1 MRKEYCITSE
11 ESEDNF
17 VGVRFHNGSPEVVF
31 PHGYNIPEDEK
42 ERRKDVFR
50 LLSVLKRFSDRSDG
64 SKHDTG
70 DDISNLPISAYQYI
84 IQDFLAHGYYSEK
97 EIKYIESVKGKIN
110 WKRTIQQEQ
119 PHIDRS
125 NIVYLNFQTKTNRI
139 NKDNLVTHIHE
150 YCVYKSF
157 FKFGWLYFSSDYL
170 PRKPRIKADEKMFVS
185 VLRAEL
191 NNTFNDEK
199 KILFQSMI
207 NVLLDNTGKVDTLN
221 AKIGVTRFEYVWER
235 LIDYVFGEPD
245 KERYFPHATWHIIK
259 GSKLEQSS
267 ALEPDTIMRYD
278 GKIYVLDAKYYQY
291 GITGWT
297 GDLPQTSS
305 IQKQIT
311 YGKHISGMN
320 EVPANNVFNAFIMP
334 FQSKTEEF
342 YKFVSIGTADW
353 ESYTI
358 ESMNYVYVLGILVD
372 TKHLISSYS
381 KHNEIE
387 IEQLSDLIE
396 ESLEKYKNMVYSHND

>member
-1 MRKEYCITSE
+1 MRKGYCITSE

-31 PHGYNIPEDEK
+31 PHGYNISDDEK

-50 LLSVLKRFSDRSDG
+50 LLSVLKRFSNRSEG
-64 SKHDTG
+64 SRHDKG
-70 DDISNLPISAYQYI
+70 DDITDLPISSYQYI

-97 EIKYIESVKGKIN
+97 DIKYVESVKGKIN

-119 PHIDRS
+119 PYIDG
-125 NIVYLNFQTKTNRI
+125 NNVVYLSFQTKTNRI
-139 NKDNLVTHIHE
+139 NTDNLITQIHE

-170 PRKPRIKADEKMFVS
+170 PQKPRIKAEEKLFIS
-185 VLRAEL
+185 VLKAEL

-207 NVLLDNTGKVDTLN
+207 NVLLDNKGGVDNLN
-221 AKIGVTRFEYVWER
+221 ARIGVTQFEYVWER
-235 LIDYVFGEPD
+235 LIDYVFGESD
-245 KERYFPHATWHIIK
+245 KGRYFPHATWHIIK
-259 GSKLEQSS
+259 DGKLEQSS
-267 ALEPDTIMRYD
+267 ALEPDTIMKYG

-291 GITGWT
+291 GITGWV

-311 YGKHISGMN
+311 YGKHIARMD
-320 EVPANNVFNAFIMP
+320 EVQTNDVFNAFIMP
-334 FQSKTEEF
+334 FQSNTEET
-342 YKFVSIGTADW
+342 YKFVSVGTADW
-353 ESYTI
+353 ELYTADA
-358 ESMNYVYVLGILVD
+358 MNYAYVLGILVD
-372 TKHLISSYS
+372 TKHLMSSYS
-381 KHNEIE
+381 KHNEIA

-396 ESLEKYKNMVYSHND
+396 ESLDKFKNWNIHNG